1 MLETLDAE
9 IFLSGHSEPV
19 GRNDIQKHI
28 QSMAE
33 RQAKVKKLI
42 GEGKSLESTL
52 AQFDQDEARLVTA
65 IYDEIKDLKP
75 SQSTSDP
82 Y

>member
-1 MLETLDAE
+1 M
-9 IFLSGHSEPV
+9 V
-19 GRNDIQKHI
+19 
-28 QSMAE
+28 E

-65 IYDEIKDLKP
+65 IYDEIKELKP